1 MILWKGRESEEWFK
15 VKFKEDYDQSFFA
28 YCEKEFGTG
37 ERKKG
42 IGEVRRKNCFRRDRQ
57 QMPHPLINREVM

>member
-15 VKFKEDYDQSFFA
+15 VKFKEDYVQSFFA
-28 YCEKEFGTG
+28 YSERELGMG

-42 IGEVRRKNCFRRDRQ
+42 IGEVRGKNCFKRDRQ
-57 QMPHPLINREVM
+57 QMPHPRIYREVM